1 MSKEASMIRRRLIL
15 FFFLLVTVSLNFPAR
30 EVPGATGATYR
41 KTIEVYNIPDVTLI
55 NQEGKKVRLK
65 KILSTDKPVLVD
77 FVYTTCTTICP
88 VLSAN
93 FVNFQRKKGP
103 EAGKIQLVSI
113 SIDPENDTP
122 KTMKAY
128 LKRYGAK
135 QGWDFLTGSREDM
148 DKVIRAF
155 NALNGTVLNKMDHL
169 PIILIKSPADHRWVR
184 INGLIGTTELIKIY
198 EEASK

>member
-1 MSKEASMIRRRLIL
+1 MIVRRLI
-15 FFFLLVTVSLNFPAR
+15 FFFLLLAAFSLDFPGG
-30 EVPGATGATYR
+30 EVPDAKGAAYT
-41 KTIEVYNIPDVTLI
+41 KTIQQYTIPDVTLI
-55 NQEGKKVRLK
+55 NQEGKKIPLK
-65 KILSTDKPVLVD
+65 KILSAGKPVLVD

-103 EAGKIQLVSI
+103 DAGKTQLVSI

-122 KTMKAY
+122 KAMKAY

-135 QGWDFLTGSREDM
+135 PGWDFLTGSRQDM
-148 DKVIRAF
+148 DKVITAF

-169 PIILIKSPADHRWVR
+169 PIILIKSPADHGWVR
-184 INGLIGTTELIKIY
+184 IYGLIGTTDLMKEYQEVYK
-198 EEASK
+198 